1 MKDKRIEERYRSMS
15 EIDHILHRP
24 GMYVGSTKLES
35 SHRFI
40 YSMDEAK
47 MEQKTVEFVPAI
59 LKIFDEIVS
68 NSCDEYRRSTNFG
81 LNEISLKMYTN
92 GKVIVRDNG
101 GIPVVIHE
109 DAGCYVPEFI
119 FGRFRTSSN
128 YDDSEDRS
136 GVGTNGVGS
145 KYANVYSKEFIIET
159 ADGKKSFKR
168 TWKDNMSTLCDDL
181 TIKDSK
187 EHYLQTTFI
196 LDFEKFETDDR
207 SFDMEFAKLI
217 EKRMIDA
224 AAANPGLKT
233 SFEFINEN
241 DITLYQSEWEFNAF
255 TEYIELY
262 SDYVDQSNCIS
273 FETEKQSVWVYPD
286 GNLSIG
292 FVNGA
297 ECSDPKGTH
306 IRSIRSDINQ
316 EISKFLHSK
325 HNIDVKDSGIND
337 KYSVFCSV
345 TVSNPSYDS
354 QTKEKLTTPPEK
366 FDKNLGK
373 KLPVPSE
380 FFASIL
386 KSEIIE
392 TILDWYKQKTAAEN
406 KREMRRMNKQLKN
419 KIRTEKF
426 IDANSRNRRE
436 CELWLFEGDSAK
448 SGFRV
453 SRNPQTQ
460 GAYILK
466 GVIKNTMGMT
476 PQQVMK
482 HKELA
487 DVMSVLGIQWGE
499 PIKVDKLNFGKIVIA
514 TDADHDGDKIAGL
527 LLVFF
532 NLFPELFEAGMV
544 MRSLSPIITATRGS
558 EIREYFTYKEYKQD
572 EPNLQGYHI
581 KWNKGL
587 GGLSKNEYDK
597 MMKSPKF
604 HVYVKDE
611 FADSGLRS
619 WFGKGI
625 ASVRKALLSEEV

>member
-1 MKDKRIEERYRSMS
+1 MTKTKKIEERYKSMS

-24 GMYVGSTKLES
+24 GMYVGSTKTES
-35 SHRFI
+35 SHRFV
-40 YSMDEAK
+40 YNYDEGK
-47 MEQKTVEFVPAI
+47 MEQRTIKFVPAI
-59 LKIFDEIVS
+59 LKIFDEVIS
-68 NSCDEYRRSTNFG
+68 NSCDEYRRSTNLG
-81 LNEISLKMYTN
+81 LNHISLTMYDN
-92 GKVIVRDNG
+92 GKVVVRDNG
-101 GIPVVIHE
+101 GIPVVMHG

-119 FGRFRTSSN
+119 FGQFRTSSN
-128 YDDSEDRS
+128 YDDTEDRS
-136 GVGTNGVGS
+136 VVGTNGVGS
-145 KYANVYSKEFIIET
+145 KYANVFSKSFSIRT
-159 ADGKKSFKR
+159 ADKKNEFFRS
-168 TWKDNMSTLCDDL
+168 WSENMRVLNDDL
-181 TIKDSK
+181 TITKSK
-187 EHYLQTTFI
+187 EHFLETTFV
-196 LDFEKFETDDR
+196 LDFDKFDTDEK
-207 SFDMEFAKLI
+207 SFNIDFSSLI

-224 AAANPGLKT
+224 AAANPGLST
-233 SFEFINEN
+233 SFIFITKNGE
-241 DITLYQSEWEFNAF
+241 YKSEWSFNNF
-255 TEYIELY
+255 SEYIELY

-273 FETEKQSVWVYPD
+273 FESEKQSVWIYPD

-306 IRSIRSDINQ
+306 IKSIRSDINN

-337 KYSVFCSV
+337 KYSLFCSV
-345 TVSNPSYDS
+345 VVSNPSYDS
-354 QTKEKLTTPPEK
+354 QTKERLTTPVDK
-366 FDKNLGK
+366 FDRATNK
-373 KLPVPSE
+373 KMSLPSE
-380 FFASIL
+380 FLQSVV

-392 TILDWYKQKTAAEN
+392 TVLDWYKQKTAAEN
-406 KREMRRMNKQLKN
+406 KKEMRRMNKQLKN
-419 KIRTEKF
+419 KIRNEKF
-426 IDANSRNRRE
+426 IDANSKNRSD

-487 DVMSVLGIQWGE
+487 DIISVLGIQWGE
-499 PIKVDKLNFGKIVIA
+499 PINTQKLNFGKIVIA

-532 NLFPELFEAGMV
+532 NLFPELFEAKMV
-544 MRSLSPIITATRGS
+544 MRSLSPIITATKGS
-558 EIREYFTYKEYKQD
+558 EIREYFTHKEYKFD
-572 EPNLQGYHI
+572 EPGLHGYHI

-587 GGLSKNEYDK
+587 GGLSKAEYDK

-604 HVYVKDE
+604 HVFDKDE
-611 FADSGLRS
+611 LADSGLRS

-625 ASVRKALLSEEV
+625 ASVRKGLLSEEV